1 MREDVILRRLD
12 EALLPALL
20 EAAVAGADPVEVM
33 PPVPGPPGWTA
44 ERRAAFL
51 GFHRSRSRGLAAAP
65 VETTYA
71 VLVGG
76 RVVGAARLCPEPP
89 GPVPQGAAPGSG
101 GPGPTASGA
110 VEAGVWLGRS
120 ARGAGVGRAVL
131 GGLVAEARA
140 AGFAELVA
148 HTTPDNTGAR
158 RLLEGCGARTSVTA
172 RGVAARVGLRE
183 VGTHPTPGAEPGTG

>member
-12 EALLPALL
+12 ETLLSALL
-20 EAAVAGADPVEVM
+20 EAAVADADPVEVM

-51 GFHRSRSRGLAAAP
+51 RFHRSRSRGLAAAP

-71 VLVGG
+71 VLVGW
-76 RVVGAARLCPEPP
+76 RVVGAARLCPESPKPPEPP
-89 GPVPQGAAPGSG
+89 GPVPEPGASGAP
-101 GPGPTASGA
+101 GA

-131 GGLVAEARA
+131 AGLTAEARA

-148 HTTPDNTGAR
+148 HTTPDNAGAR
-158 RLLEGCGARTSVTA
+158 RLLEGCGARASVTA
-172 RGVAARVGLRE
+172 QGVTARVELRE
-183 VGTHPTPGAEPGTG
+183 PGAQTASAEPGTD